1 MKCPATLLSLVYF
14 SPVALSLSQRQIAT
28 DPSGNSAVIPGSLQ
42 GDGAGQPPFDTS
54 AQQPISDPGDAAGLF
69 PFDGNGQSLLSAG
82 DFQQP
87 SGSRQPPFGSPGQQ
101 QPNDTSQ
108 QPGSRP
114 NTNLQQPTGTTQPQ
128 SQPTAVQD
136 SASSSQ
142 TIPASILER
151 MSSLFNFGQE
161 VSPNPAPS
169 GVHPGQSVS
178 SPSRSAEL
186 RTDSL
191 STQQEESAETPGDL
205 HANTGN
211 VGRSVAACAVA
222 VAAACIL
229 SGSI

>member
-1 MKCPATLLSLVYF
+1 MS
-14 SPVALSLSQRQIAT
+14 ALAPRLYGLISQ
-28 DPSGNSAVIPGSLQ
+28 P

-69 PFDGNGQSLLSAG
+69 PFDGNGHPLVA
-82 DFQQP
+82 D
-87 SGSRQPPFGSPGQQ
+87 SRHLVALVSSNPM
-101 QPNDTSQ
+101 T
-108 QPGSRP
+108 
-114 NTNLQQPTGTTQPQ
+114 L
-128 SQPTAVQD
+128 
-136 SASSSQ
+136 ASSLEAGPTPICNSPPAPPNPRASPQLSRTLLRQSQ

-161 VSPNPAPS
+161 
-169 GVHPGQSVS
+169 SVS